1 MTEKSLKYVRRDKA
15 PVLVHNNIGVF
26 MPKIVDKEQMK
37 KDILKASLSAFLKY
51 GFHKA
56 TMEKI
61 AKEAGI
67 AKGTLYLYFSSKEEL
82 TQSIS
87 NAHFSRLKE
96 RLIPSKPFNS
106 VDALLTHVEKA
117 LMISDEDTEFIP
129 IFFEA
134 FSPSFH
140 TTSFIKE
147 YEAFFEE
154 IADFYQENFKLLV
167 INKSINSQ
175 ALARV
180 FVSML
185 DGIVLHKGFFNL
197 EKEAYEAMVK
207 EAVGLFGRGL
217 K

>member
-1 MTEKSLKYVRRDKA
+1 MTEKSLK
-15 PVLVHNNIGVF
+15 LEQGVF

-37 KDILKASLSAFLKY
+37 EDILKASLSAFLKY

-87 NAHFSRLKE
+87 QAHFARLKK
-96 RLIPSKPFNS
+96 RLIPNEPFKTLDS
-106 VDALLTHVEKA
+106 LLLHVEKA
-117 LMISDEDTEFIP
+117 LLINDEDTAFIP

-140 TTSFIKE
+140 TASFIEE
-147 YEAFFEE
+147 YETFFEE
-154 IADFYQENFKLLV
+154 IANFYRENFKLLE
-167 INKSINSQ
+167 INRDIDPY
-175 ALARV
+175 ALGRV

-185 DGIVLHKGFFNL
+185 DGIVLHKGFFKL
-197 EKEAYEAMVK
+197 EREPYNTMVREAIR
-207 EAVGLFGRGL
+207 LFSRGL
-217 K
+217 V

>member
-1 MTEKSLKYVRRDKA
+1 
-15 PVLVHNNIGVF
+15 
-26 MPKIVDKEQMK
+26 MPKIVNKEQMK
-37 KDILKASLSAFLKY
+37 ADILKASLNAFLKY
-51 GFHKA
+51 GFHKS

-87 NAHFSRLKE
+87 QAHFTQLKA
-96 RLIPSKPFNS
+96 RLIPTTLCTSI
-106 VDALLTHVEKA
+106 DTLLSHVEQA
-117 LMISDEDTEFIP
+117 LIINDEETQFIP

-140 TTSFIKE
+140 TGSFIEE
-147 YEAFFEE
+147 YETFFDE
-154 IADFYQENFKLLV
+154 ITNFYKKNFQYL
-167 INKSINSQ
+167 IDNQTIDPSINTQ

-185 DGIVLHKGFFNL
+185 DGIVLHKGFFDFD
-197 EKEAYEAMVK
+197 KESYTSMVK
-207 EAVGLFGRGL
+207 EALALFKRGIDL
-217 K
+217 N

>member
-1 MTEKSLKYVRRDKA
+1 
-15 PVLVHNNIGVF
+15 
-26 MPKIVDKEQMK
+26 MPKIVNKEQMK
-37 KDILKASLSAFLKY
+37 ADILKASLNAFLNY
-51 GFHKA
+51 GFHKT

-87 NAHFSRLKE
+87 QAHFAQLKA
-96 RLIPSKPFNS
+96 RLIPTTLCSS
-106 VDALLTHVEKA
+106 VDTLLTHVEQA
-117 LMISDEDTEFIP
+117 LMINDEETQFIP

-140 TTSFIKE
+140 TASFIKE
-147 YEAFFEE
+147 YETFVDE
-154 IADFYQENFKLLV
+154 IANFYKKNFQYL
-167 INKSINSQ
+167 IDNQTIDNSINAQ

-185 DGIVLHKGFFNL
+185 DGIVLHKGFFNFD
-197 EKEAYEAMVK
+197 KKIYASMVK
-207 EAVGLFGRGL
+207 EALALFKRGIY

>member
-1 MTEKSLKYVRRDKA
+1 
-15 PVLVHNNIGVF
+15 
-26 MPKIVDKEQMK
+26 MPKIVNKEQMK
-37 KDILKASLSAFLKY
+37 KDILQASLSAFLKY

-56 TMEKI
+56 SMEKI

-87 NAHFSRLKE
+87 HAHFSRLKE

-106 VDALLTHVEKA
+106 VHALLSHVEQA

-140 TTSFIKE
+140 TASFIIE
-147 YEAFFEE
+147 YEEFFEE
-154 IADFYQENFKLLV
+154 IANFYRENFEILD
-167 INKSINSQ
+167 IDKSINPQ
-175 ALARV
+175 ALGRV

-185 DGIVLHKGFFNL
+185 DGIVLHKGFFKL
-197 EKEAYEAMVK
+197 EKDSYGKMVK
-207 EAVGLFGRGL
+207 EAIWVFKKGFA
-217 K
+217 